1 MYRNIK
7 IVRVNSDYCDYLRK
21 YDDKVVF
28 NFGNKKLRPFVGIL
42 FTIGKI
48 EYFAPLSSPKI
59 KHKKLKNTI
68 DLIKINDGR
77 YGVVNFNNM
86 IPVMPNN
93 YEIFDLNKKEID
105 SSKNKRYELMNNQL
119 RWLTKYKKEVYFK
132 SKLLYVLYK
141 NNKLPQN
148 VKNRCCNFLLL
159 EKKCILYNNKKL
171 PNGS

>member
-7 IVRVNSDYCDYLRK
+7 IVKVNSDYCDYLRK

-105 SSKNKRYELMNNQL
+105 SSKIKDMN
-119 RWLTKYKKEVYFK
+119 
-132 SKLLYVLYK
+132 
-141 NNKLPQN
+141 
-148 VKNRCCNFLLL
+148 
-159 EKKCILYNNKKL
+159 
-171 PNGS
+171 

>member
-1 MYRNIK
+1 
-7 IVRVNSDYCDYLRK
+7 
-21 YDDKVVF
+21 
-28 NFGNKKLRPFVGIL
+28 
-42 FTIGKI
+42 
-48 EYFAPLSSPKI
+48 
-59 KHKKLKNTI
+59 
-68 DLIKINDGR
+68 
-77 YGVVNFNNM
+77 
-86 IPVMPNN
+86 
-93 YEIFDLNKKEID
+93 
-105 SSKNKRYELMNNQL
+105 MNNQS